1 MVLLGKHQ
9 TNKELESATPQTT
22 VFFLKNC
29 QSWKHLRRP
38 SYFSEIEQH
47 FFYPLLE
54 ETKNN
59 NPKEVWPLKIICY
72 VWPER
77 EEAAPAIKPG
87 PQGRKKN
94 SVSYPRPRLFQI
106 LSSGRSSRKL
116 HLMTPVVLK
125 PSLLSLLHHNS
136 PQQGEIPDSS
146 LTSGIYLS
154 LTGTHIGTKSCL
166 RSLPTQTSL

>member
-9 TNKELESATPQTT
+9 TNKELESTTPKTT
-22 VFFLKNC
+22 VIFLKNC
-29 QSWKHLRRP
+29 QFWKHLQHP
-38 SYFSEIEQH
+38 SYFSETEQH

-54 ETKNN
+54 EKKNN

-72 VWPER
+72 LWLEH

-87 PQGRKKN
+87 PQGGKKN
-94 SVSYPRPRLFQI
+94 SVFYPLPRLFQI
-106 LSSGRSSRKL
+106 LSPGRPSKKL
-116 HLMTPVVLK
+116 HLMTPLVLK

-154 LTGTHIGTKSCL
+154 PTGTHTGTKSSL
-166 RSLPTQTSL
+166 RSLPT